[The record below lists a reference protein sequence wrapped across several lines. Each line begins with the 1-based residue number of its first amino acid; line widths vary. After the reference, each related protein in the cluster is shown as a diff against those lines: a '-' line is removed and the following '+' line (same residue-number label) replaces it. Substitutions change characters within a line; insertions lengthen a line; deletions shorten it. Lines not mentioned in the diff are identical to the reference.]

1 MPMHMPVF
9 VLAYC
14 VYAYACVRVCVCA
27 CACVACPYVYVHL
40 RKCTTRIT
48 IPPPPYIAQSS
59 QKHMY
64 PEHLKIPQNTFKLT
78 WFAFDTLGLWCC

>member
-1 MPMHMPVF
+1 MHVPVF

-14 VYAYACVRVCVCA
+14 VYAYACACVCA
-27 CACVACPYVYVHL
+27 CVCVTCPYVYVLL
-40 RKCTTRIT
+40 RKCTTCIT

-78 WFAFDTLGLWCC
+78 WFAFETPGLWCC